1 MEPKIRDGA
10 KETPIK
16 GRLPRHVAIIMDG
29 NGRWALKR
37 MLPREAG
44 HAAGISAVRRTVE
57 AACDLG
63 LDYVTLYA
71 FSTENWRRP
80 QSEINGL
87 MELFRRYFDGDLA
100 RLAADNVRI
109 RIIGSRERLDADIAA
124 MVTDAET
131 QTAANTGLNLTF
143 AFNYGAREELAEA
156 ARILAQEA
164 AQGRIDPDA
173 IGTEA
178 FAAHLQSGM
187 LPDVDLIIRT
197 SGEQRVS
204 NFLLWQAAY
213 AELVFVD
220 ALWPDFGRAD
230 FVAALKEYAGR
241 ERRFGGVIDVNDS
254 SDAGTDLPPV
264 KKIKAKTQ
272 AADID

>member
-1 MEPKIRDGA
+1 MRDGA
-10 KETPIK
+10 KEAPVD
-16 GRLPRHVAIIMDG
+16 GPLPRHVAMIMDG

-37 MLPREAG
+37 TLPRQAG

-57 AACDLG
+57 TACELG
-63 LDYVTLYA
+63 LDYLTLYA

-80 QSEINGL
+80 QKEISGL
-87 MELFRRYFDGDLA
+87 MELFRRYFDEDMA

-109 RIIGSRERLDADIAA
+109 RIIGSSERLDADIAA
-124 MVTDAET
+124 MVADAET
-131 QTAANTGLNLTF
+131 RTAANTGLNLTF
-143 AFNYGAREELAEA
+143 AFNYGAREELAGA
-156 ARILAQEA
+156 ARALAREV
-164 AQGRIDPDA
+164 AQGRIAPDA
-173 IGTEA
+173 IDTEL
-178 FAAHLQSGM
+178 FSAHLQSGM

-230 FVAALKEYAGR
+230 FVAALQEYAGR
-241 ERRFGGVIDVNDS
+241 ERRFGGLTDVDDPSN
-254 SDAGTDLPPV
+254 GETDLPPL
-264 KKIKAKTQ
+264 KMAKAKAQ
-272 AADID
+272 AAD